1 MPPNTQKNKER
12 DGVSSS
18 SKRHTQS
25 MSLEKVKGCC
35 FTSPFRSFN
44 QSMLQT
50 YHEDPKE
57 SKLNGHPMTPLR
69 PIHTAWT
76 NANKQVGHWI

>member
-1 MPPNTQKNKER
+1 
-12 DGVSSS
+12 
-18 SKRHTQS
+18 
-25 MSLEKVKGCC
+25 
-35 FTSPFRSFN
+35 
-44 QSMLQT
+44 MLQT

-57 SKLNGHPMTPLR
+57 SKQLNGHPMTPLR